1 MVSDRVEV
9 NVIVK
14 TDLTELQQAEIEAER
29 VMTKM
34 EKVITFVKTNSN
46 KLMRSM
52 QTIISLFSN
61 ILRTFGVAL
70 DPVGEALLGTIG
82 VVIASVIQMQSILA
96 AGTAGL
102 SAAFGAAMVG
112 AALAISVIS
121 TIEVARG
128 MSQIKG
134 QLAGALA
141 TTQSALSLFTIWN

>member
-34 EKVITFVKTNSN
+34 EKVITFVKTNAN

-121 TIEVARG
+121 TMAVMRG
-128 MSQIKG
+128 MKDIQG
-134 QLAGALA
+134 QLAGAQA
-141 TTQSALSLFTIWN
+141 ATQSALSLFNIWS